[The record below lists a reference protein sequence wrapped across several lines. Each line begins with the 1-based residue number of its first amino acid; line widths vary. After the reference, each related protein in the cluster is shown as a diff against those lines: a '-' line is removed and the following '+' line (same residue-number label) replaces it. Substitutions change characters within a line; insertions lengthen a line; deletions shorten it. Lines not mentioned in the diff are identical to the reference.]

1 MTILL
6 GCLTGM
12 LLFWGMGLAWSGHLW
27 AQIVA
32 WFLGFFGVSVGVN
45 LVIRRK
51 LEAIFKDVQA
61 HIELTQ
67 GQLRRRIAVMQNR
80 NMGGGKAVQKLLE
93 KDQGSAIRDAVT
105 ILDRVA
111 PLKKW
116 NLLAIA
122 PHGKPVVK
130 KDPRELKID
139 VDAKGRISIARTYI
153 STDLLKSIVKKAV
166 LEYGADTP
174 IVIRGDGEARHQA
187 IQSAMNACTDAGIY
201 KIKFS
206 VLKEKGK

>member
-1 MTILL
+1 MRERKEEEYMS
-6 GCLTGM
+6 GNLTAM
-12 LLFWGMGLAWSGHLW
+12 IDVVFQL
-27 AQIVA
+27 II
-32 WFLGFFGVSVGVN
+32 FFVCTTNMQSS
-45 LVIRRK
+45 ID
-51 LEAIFKDVQA
+51 E
-61 HIELTQ
+61 
-67 GQLRRRIAVMQNR
+67 RIQ
-80 NMGGGKAVQKLLE
+80 
-93 KDQGSAIRDAVT
+93 
-105 ILDRVA
+105 
-111 PLKKW
+111 
-116 NLLAIA
+116 LAIA

-130 KDPRELKID
+130 KDPREIKID